1 MTSDREY
8 SLPIF
13 PLENVLLFPTVNLP
27 LFIFE
32 PRYRQMTQNALN
44 GDRKIG
50 MVTAI
55 PDADLNM
62 GGDPAVFEI
71 GCEGHITSAEQQKD
85 GTFKLL
91 LTGTQRFRISKEVPP
106 ADDRLYRV
114 ARVQPL
120 PEQPGD
126 VSSEELSLLRHT
138 LNELLHQFVL
148 TGSSA
153 SEAEAREVRESIG
166 QLDQLDDHCF
176 GQLISQQVNFG
187 VLEKQQLLQTNNSL
201 DRYRMLE
208 LLLRFQITLLDNP
221 TPVAGSNL
229 PQ

>member
-1 MTSDREY
+1 MNSDQEI

-13 PLENVLLFPTVNLP
+13 PLENVVLFPTVSVP

-55 PDADLNM
+55 PKANLDM
-62 GGDPAVFEI
+62 GGEPDVFDI
-71 GCEGHITSAEQQKD
+71 GCEGYITSAEQQED

-91 LTGTQRFRISKEVPP
+91 LTGTQRFRIVSETAPE
-106 ADDRLYRV
+106 ADRLYRE
-114 ARVQPL
+114 ARILPL
-120 PEQPGD
+120 R
-126 VSSEELSLLRHT
+126 EEPSDERSDDLATLRQT

-148 TGSSA
+148 AGSSIT
-153 SEAEAREVRESIG
+153 EAEAREVRESIG
-166 QLDQLDDHCF
+166 RLDQLDDHCF

-187 VLEKQQLLQTNNSL
+187 VLEKQRLLETNNNL
-201 DRYRMLE
+201 DRYGMLE
-208 LLLRFQITLLDNP
+208 LLLRFQIALLDTP

>member
-1 MTSDREY
+1 MTGEQET

-13 PLENVLLFPTVNLP
+13 PLENVVLFPTVSVP

-71 GCEGHITSAEQQKD
+71 GCEGYITSAEQQKD

-91 LTGTQRFRISKEVPP
+91 LTGTQRFRILSEVSPTE
-106 ADDRLYRV
+106 DQLYRV

-120 PEQPGD
+120 AEQP
-126 VSSEELSLLRHT
+126 SEANSEEVAPLRQTLS
-138 LNELLHQFVL
+138 ELLHQFVL
-148 TGSSA
+148 AGSSA
-153 SEAEAREVRESIG
+153 SEEEAREVRASID

-187 VLEKQQLLQTNNSL
+187 VLEKQQLLETSNNL
-201 DRYRMLE
+201 DRYKMLE
-208 LLLRFQITLLDNP
+208 LLLRFQITLLDKT
-221 TPVAGSNL
+221 TPLAGSNL